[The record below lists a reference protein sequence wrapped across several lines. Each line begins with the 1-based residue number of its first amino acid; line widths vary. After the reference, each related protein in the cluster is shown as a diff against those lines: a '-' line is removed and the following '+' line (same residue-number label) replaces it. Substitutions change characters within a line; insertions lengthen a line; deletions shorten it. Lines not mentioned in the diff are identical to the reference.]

1 MVQFGEIILSVC
13 RPLCIMASAETALA
27 NVDHGGARAMLY
39 EEFRRRL
46 EDDFKVG
53 RRSEVGF
60 T

>member
-1 MVQFGEIILSVC
+1 
-13 RPLCIMASAETALA
+13 MAAVAVAAAAAEAALA

-53 RRSEVGF
+53 RGSEVRF
-60 T
+60 A

>member
-1 MVQFGEIILSVC
+1 
-13 RPLCIMASAETALA
+13 MASAETALA